1 MSEKDRAAIVT
12 FGNEAKI
19 VRDYTQSSQEIAE
32 TVNNISNSD
41 GRTMLYGGL
50 EKALELIERTDVG
63 IPKRK
68 VVILLTD
75 GINEYGGTTEDEIV
89 QKFKEKTIPVYS
101 VWNPG
106 TRGSGAVFFT
116 GCFLG
121 VVPSPPTFST
131 VALATRSRLTSSSF
145 RRRTEYSRRTVSS

>member
-50 EKALELIERTDVG
+50 EKAL
-63 IPKRK
+63 
-68 VVILLTD
+68 
-75 GINEYGGTTEDEIV
+75 
-89 QKFKEKTIPVYS
+89 
-101 VWNPG
+101 
-106 TRGSGAVFFT
+106 
-116 GCFLG
+116 
-121 VVPSPPTFST
+121 
-131 VALATRSRLTSSSF
+131 
-145 RRRTEYSRRTVSS
+145 